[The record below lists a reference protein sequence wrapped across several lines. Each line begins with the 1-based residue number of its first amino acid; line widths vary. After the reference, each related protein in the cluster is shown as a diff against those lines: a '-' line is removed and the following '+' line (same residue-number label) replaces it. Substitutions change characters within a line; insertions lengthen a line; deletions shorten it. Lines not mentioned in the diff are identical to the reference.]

1 MSELQQ
7 LFNKYINNQCS
18 PEEVEALMMY
28 FHTDHQGE
36 LSQLVLKELE
46 QPDTDSNGKDYEPL
60 LNSVYQDI
68 QAKIHKD
75 DKVARPLWHHIA
87 AAASVLLVLSAGS
100 YFLLN
105 KTTPRQIA
113 QNVDVPFGT
122 NQAILK
128 IGHGK
133 TIVLDSTRNGLISQQ
148 GNTAINKIANGQI
161 SYSTSSNN
169 TTAQVAPIYDTLVNP
184 AGSKIYHLNLS
195 DGSKLVL
202 NAATTIRFPET
213 FAKNER
219 KVDLLTGEVFFE
231 VTHKETQPFNVYTK
245 GQIIR
250 DLGTHFNVSAYQD
263 EPLTKVTLLVGSV
276 NVSKGNQNLTLKPGQ
291 QAITDNTNN
300 IKIVKDADTD
310 EAIAWKEGVFR
321 FNSEDLASIMRKISR
336 WYDVSIVYTDH
347 SVKDLPFGAVT
358 TRFTNVSQVL
368 KMLERTKEVHFK
380 IVGKKIIV
388 SK

>member
-1 MSELQQ
+1 MSESQR
-7 LFNKYINNQCS
+7 LFNRYINNQCS

-28 FHTDHQGE
+28 FHTDQQEE
-36 LSQLVLKELE
+36 LSRLVLQELE
-46 QPDTDSNGKDYEPL
+46 QPDIDSNGKDYEPL

-68 QAKIHKD
+68 QAKIHQP
-75 DKVARPLWHHIA
+75 DKVVRPLWYRIA
-87 AAASVLLVLSAGS
+87 VAASILLVLSAGG
-100 YFLLN
+100 YFLLHT
-105 KTTPRQIA
+105 TTPPQLA
-113 QNVDVPFGT
+113 QNQDIPFGT

-133 TIVLDSTRNGLISQQ
+133 TVVLDSTHNGLIAQQ
-148 GNTAINKIANGQI
+148 GNTAINKTANGQI
-161 SYSTSSNN
+161 IYSTAS
-169 TTAQVAPIYDTLVNP
+169 TQAIEQAPIYDTLINP

-245 GQIIR
+245 GQIIK
-250 DLGTHFNVSAYQD
+250 DLGTQFNVSAYQD
-263 EPLTKVTLLVGSV
+263 ELLTKVTLLEGSV
-276 NVSKGNQNLTLKPGQ
+276 NISKANQSLTLKPGQ
-291 QAITDNTNN
+291 QAITDNTNT
-300 IKIVKDADTD
+300 IQLVKKADTD
-310 EAIAWKEGVFR
+310 EAIAWKEGMFN
-321 FNSEDLASIMRKISR
+321 FNSEDLASIMRKVSR
-336 WYDVSIVYTDH
+336 WYDVSVVYTDD
-347 SVKDLPFGAVT
+347 SIKDLPFGAVT
-358 TRFTNVSQVL
+358 TRFANVSQVL

-380 IVGKKIIV
+380 IIGKKIIV